1 MTKPVLRWWPIKS
14 YAGTAP
20 LAQRKDAM
28 RTVVAMIAA
37 LTKTSWQS

>member
-1 MTKPVLRWWPIKS
+1 MV
-14 YAGTAP
+14 AP

-28 RTVVAMIAA
+28 RTVVAMTAA